1 MKTILLA
8 IATLATLASCSQE
21 AVLDSERSQAP
32 ETTVSNTLTAKAVT
46 LNGTTT
52 ITENYGTY
60 QDPAYPWAY
69 IQNNIWSVSIGDT
82 GADKGQFIW
91 YNNINSWGVQAYTT
105 TGIFSYSGVKSYPSL
120 VYGKHYTN
128 ASTNKNGFPIKI
140 SSITKSYAAE
150 WNASVLDDGGSGA
163 IYNASY
169 DIWFDPSSTNAGTNK
184 YEIMIWTLR
193 KNQNPINDL
202 GFGVKFKANQK
213 IGNYNFDVYKG
224 SLDSGKQQVL
234 TFILI
239 NGNGNFKGNIKSFI
253 DFASGSLSN
262 NWMAKTNYLTSIQAG
277 FEICTAG
284 TKTKKANFVTS
295 KFSLSL

>member
-1 MKTILLA
+1 MKNVFVA
-8 IATLATLASCSQE
+8 LATFMTMASCSQDA
-21 AVLDSERSQAP
+21 AVPTEVAAQT
-32 ETTVSNTLTAKAVT
+32 ETIVSKSLKSKAVT
-46 LNGTTT
+46 QNGTTT
-52 ITENYGTY
+52 ITEDYGTY
-60 QDPAYPWAY
+60 QDPNYQWAY
-69 IQNNIWSVSIGDT
+69 IQNNIWSASIGDT
-82 GADKGQFIW
+82 GADRGQFIW
-91 YNNINSWGVQAYTT
+91 YKNINSWGVQAYTT

-120 VYGKHYTN
+120 VYGRHYN
-128 ASTNKNGFPIKI
+128 NVSQNKNGFPIKI
-140 SSITKSYAAE
+140 SAITKSYAAE
-150 WNASVLDDGGSGA
+150 WNAAVLDDGGSGA
-163 IYNASY
+163 VYNASY
-169 DIWFDPSSTNAGTNK
+169 DIWFDPSNTNTGTNK

-224 SLDSGKQQVL
+224 SLDNGKQQVL

-239 NGNGNFKGNIKSFI
+239 NGNGNFNGNIKPFI

-295 KFSLSL
+295 KFSLAL